1 MFAGS
6 VLARQLERAP
16 SQYAGHR
23 VTRGQVGEFVVIESN
38 GSATIGRITEIQL
51 PDRDR
56 LSVGPERNEGDEAAN
71 PIGIIRLLGS
81 VDLNS
86 SRSSRGIGEAPR
98 VGDYVYL
105 SHPDFV
111 RYAIVSTEGAP
122 AIPTVCLEMMR
133 VNFLAFLGGRR
144 TVGAVE
150 VVGDAAV
157 AAAHHRGP
165 LSLEPVEGRAVPAV
179 PLLVLLISVPRLVPV
194 LAEPVRPAALIA
206 DHDLPTHVDMPRF
219 RHEQVAFAKLP
230 PVRVLPVRDTAT
242 PSLLPPRTGMRA
254 AW

>member
-111 RYAIVSTEGAP
+111 RYAIVSTEGARKDRP
-122 AIPTVCLEMMR
+122 CRPRSSEWRPGYAHSASPPVPIADSALKSAKLLKNGSLKTYPGFSHGMLTVNADVL
-133 VNFLAFLGGRR
+133 NADLLAF
-144 TVGAVE
+144 VQ
-150 VVGDAAV
+150 
-157 AAAHHRGP
+157 
-165 LSLEPVEGRAVPAV
+165 S
-179 PLLVLLISVPRLVPV
+179 
-194 LAEPVRPAALIA
+194 
-206 DHDLPTHVDMPRF
+206 
-219 RHEQVAFAKLP
+219 
-230 PVRVLPVRDTAT
+230 
-242 PSLLPPRTGMRA
+242 
-254 AW
+254 